1 MMDTEGKQQ
10 GGEETG
16 QRAGEVELEG
26 PEAGRGGYLSLG
38 LCGCH
43 GIA

>member
-1 MMDTEGKQQ
+1 MKATLGTQHGRGRGVEDTE
-10 GGEETG
+10 
-16 QRAGEVELEG
+16 AELEG
-26 PEAGRGGYLSLG
+26 PEARRGGYLSLG